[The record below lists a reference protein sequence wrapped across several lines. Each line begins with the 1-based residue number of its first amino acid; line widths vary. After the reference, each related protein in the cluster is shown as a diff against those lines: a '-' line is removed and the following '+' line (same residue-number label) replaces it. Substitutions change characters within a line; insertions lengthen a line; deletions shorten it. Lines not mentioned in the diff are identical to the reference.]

1 MPNSGDTDPADRLG
15 PVGGSDAVAPSEATE
30 AASEAGAVQGPAAAE
45 AAAAAPQSGST
56 QAIAAALA
64 SGAIDSQTARTQLID
79 AAVRTRVP
87 PDASPE
93 AVAAIRAEVET
104 LLGENPLIQQWL
116 RP

>member
-1 MPNSGDTDPADRLG
+1 MS
-15 PVGGSDAVAPSEATE
+15 VCE
-30 AASEAGAVQGPAAAE
+30 
-45 AAAAAPQSGST
+45 QSGY
-56 QAIAAALA
+56 LA
-64 SGAIDSQTARTQLID
+64 QLTRMDRWMRVDHMSQLID

-93 AVAAIRAEVET
+93 AVAAIRAEVEA